1 MQDGSDPPV
10 VETVE
15 EKVKDVICK
24 TVTNIPL
31 QPDQVWTVYM
41 YYAIIGRS
49 GMDNDCH
56 NM

>member
-1 MQDGSDPPV
+1 MQDGSESPV

-31 QPDQVWTVYM
+31 QSDQVWTVYM

-49 GMDNDCH
+49 GMDSDCH